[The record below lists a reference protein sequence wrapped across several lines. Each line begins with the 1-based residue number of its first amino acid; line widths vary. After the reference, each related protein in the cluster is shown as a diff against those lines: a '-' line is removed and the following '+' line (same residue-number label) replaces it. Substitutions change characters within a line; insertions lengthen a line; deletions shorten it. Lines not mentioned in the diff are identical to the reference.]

1 MKRVLYNKDI
11 PAKLQIQP
19 YDATVINILLW
30 GYKELGTEELRRK
43 YHRFLRKM
51 VGITIYDVEDHHISN
66 EQVQEELSNYY
77 TFHQSLELKRL
88 R

>member
-1 MKRVLYNKDI
+1 
-11 PAKLQIQP
+11 
-19 YDATVINILLW
+19 
-30 GYKELGTEELRRK
+30 
-43 YHRFLRKM
+43 M